1 MFELHKIK
9 EVFAVRIK
17 FHKEARKEA
26 NWKIM
31 ELEQNNGKL
40 NTKLIELE
48 DTWNLLEW
56 KLVEISADF

>member
-26 NWKIM
+26 NRKIM
-31 ELEQNNGKL
+31 ELETSLEKL
-40 NTKLIELE
+40 
-48 DTWNLLEW
+48 
-56 KLVEISADF
+56 